1 MYLTGDACAGRT
13 RPARVDRKRV
23 GIYLA
28 SRCRWRS
35 LLVQSKKRRR
45 INFPGLPVSSNRRE
59 AVENL
64 RQRQRR
70 GALTDT
76 LGAGENEAG
85 WQGLASN
92 GPGNEREQVPV
103 TGDVTKRHDA

>member
-23 GIYLA
+23 GVYLA

-35 LLVQSKKRRR
+35 LLFQSKKRRR
-45 INFPGLPVSSNRRE
+45 ISFPALSVSAHRRE
-59 AVENL
+59 AVEDL

-76 LGAGENEAG
+76 LEG
-85 WQGLASN
+85 
-92 GPGNEREQVPV
+92 R
-103 TGDVTKRHDA
+103 RR